1 MSIDVR
7 KYLEQKKINL
17 EILSELH
24 LSKKQTFK
32 LHKKLEDYKYIENTD
47 ELKEG
52 TIIRW
57 IPLEDP
63 TNLYLTN
70 TAIFC
75 HWKNNKNGENLC
87 ICKNFGWFPSYFTI
101 DLDKTLVF
109 QKLTNQEKII
119 LHAIEIMENDNL

>member
-1 MSIDVR
+1 MNLNIK
-7 KYLEQKKINL
+7 KYLEQKKLNC

-24 LSKKQTFK
+24 LSKKQTEK
-32 LHKKLEDYKYIENTD
+32 LHKKLEDYKYIENTE
-47 ELKEG
+47 ELKQG

-75 HWKNNKNGENLC
+75 HWKNNENGENLC

-109 QKLTNQEKII
+109 QKLTHQEKI
-119 LHAIEIMENDNL
+119 LLYAIEIMEKD